1 LQEIEVKNTELK
13 TLRDEVSKLKLESSG
28 LKEHLEISKTK
39 LLDET
44 SKLEKSKLEAVSRLE
59 EDLHKTKSSISEKN
73 NEIESL
79 KMQILDL
86 NKTFKDKEDKLNLR
100 LESKESLL
108 SKANLVQ
115 NYFTFKDMELIE
127 L

>member
-1 LQEIEVKNTELK
+1 MQEIEVKNTELK

-115 NYFTFKDMELIE
+115 NYITFQDMELIE

>member
-115 NYFTFKDMELIE
+115 NYITFQDMELIE